1 MELAC
6 FPSETVGSNH
16 AGRPS
21 KFTFELLEKLAE
33 AVALGMPDKF
43 ACERVGITE
52 ETFYEWKKNKPE
64 FSEYINHARAEK
76 MAKRIQRIDVG
87 ETGWQGTA
95 WILERR
101 WGEHFARPELQINM
115 SVNATVEHTVNMI
128 PEAELHRLLGITRE
142 VETET
147 ISIDPVPIVGDELWQ
162 PALTDTPPQSDIA
175 PAAQPEPTNGSEG
188 V

>member
-1 MELAC
+1 MEFAC
-6 FPSETVGSNH
+6 FPIESTSRDVG
-16 AGRPS
+16 GRPS
-21 KFTFELLEKLAE
+21 KFTNDLLEKLAE
-33 AVALGMPDKF
+33 AIASGMPDKF

-52 ETFYEWKKNKPE
+52 DTLGDWRRSKPG
-64 FSEYINHARAEK
+64 FSVYLDAARAER
-76 MAKRIQRIDVG
+76 MLKRINRIDVG

-128 PEAELHRLLGITRE
+128 PEAELHRMLELTRD
-142 VETET
+142 VEATVVVEP
-147 ISIDPVPIVGDELWQ
+147 DMPQ
-162 PALTDTPPQSDIA
+162 PALTDTPTVED
-175 PAAQPEPTNGSEG
+175 PTNGSEG